1 MGMNMAWR
9 PRWRVGSRSYMRRVR
24 ARACLPLVPQADWRL
39 VKARGDAEWAKQV
52 ADVVE
57 RAGEAESERGKS
69 EAAAAD
75 AVSAKA
81 RTKSKKGAS
90 TRQAGDVPMPPPPAG
105 GSCCSRPAPSD
116 VVDPSERKRHDHGS
130 PRTPSRRVHSLPSPT
145 ADQIAVCHTK
155 ERGVAQSLCAL
166 ICGSASHPP
175 RWHEARSTL
184 AKRGERWGGGGGERS
199 AAAAP
204 RASAY
209 VLCRP
214 HRAARSH
221 VYAVKIGEAG
231 DEKAK
236 ARGPLPHLVDEIAWG
251 PLQLPSGSPQQ
262 IELLVAFALSGL
274 YNDLAIC
281 EAVATAVCVQDPQCV
296 ASGAFVRPPTCPVPR
311 TAPDALRR
319 RCPSPYPCALAT

>member
-184 AKRGERWGGGGGERS
+184 AKRAERWGDGGGEECCSRPTSICVCAVPPPPCRPLTRVRS
-199 AAAAP
+199 QDWRSRRRESQGPWPTAASGGRNCMGAAATSLGLTTAD
-204 RASAY
+204 
-209 VLCRP
+209 
-214 HRAARSH
+214 RAARRVRSQ
-221 VYAVKIGEAG
+221 
-231 DEKAK
+231 
-236 ARGPLPHLVDEIAWG
+236 RLV
-251 PLQLPSGSPQQ
+251 Q
-262 IELLVAFALSGL
+262 
-274 YNDLAIC
+274 
-281 EAVATAVCVQDPQCV
+281 
-296 ASGAFVRPPTCPVPR
+296 
-311 TAPDALRR
+311 
-319 RCPSPYPCALAT
+319 